1 VRVRKA
7 SITFVIFCGN
17 LKTITFIRNRKP
29 TSVLDRHIAAGF
41 VTEKMRSTAMK
52 KFPVFVSVL
61 LLAACAWA
69 QQDAAPAQADQ
80 AQTPAQSAAPASQG
94 QDATKVEPMDQTPV
108 FRVNV
113 VSRTT
118 KAVNYRHRGGSTM
131 VDFKGT
137 DLMPL
142 AKGKAKVDSK
152 SGRLQINAEL
162 ERMMPATKFG
172 SEYLTYVLWAITPE
186 GRPLNLGEVLLD
198 NGKAKLEVTTDLQAF
213 GMIVT
218 AEPYF
223 AVTYPSNLVVVE
235 NMIKYQTKGW
245 EEPINAKF
253 DMLEGGQYTIDVKAA
268 DLPASNAAPNTPLEL
283 LEARNAVAIAKA
295 AGAEQ
300 YAGDSMSKAEDFL
313 ARAEDYLKR
322 KQGLTPIGT
331 VARGATEMSEDAR
344 VLTLKLKEQER
355 VAAEKRALQEKT
367 AKAQAEAQAEAERAA
382 KAKADAEE
390 QQRLRQQAEADRLAA
405 EKAKAE
411 ADQMRQEAE
420 TARAAALAAQ
430 QQAQADAEKARQ
442 AADEAIRQK
451 EEVRQRLLSQLN
463 QVLETKDTPR
473 GLVVSMP
480 DVLFATN
487 RYNLKE
493 AARESLARIAGII
506 LAYPDLRLEIEGHTD
521 STGTEEYN
529 QVLSEKRAGTVRDY
543 LVDKGVD
550 INTVVAHGLGES
562 DPVAANDTAAGR
574 KLNRRVELIVSGEV
588 IGTKIGANAQ
598 TVSAPNAQP
607 PAPQAQAPAAAVP
620 QQ

>member
-1 VRVRKA
+1 
-7 SITFVIFCGN
+7 
-17 LKTITFIRNRKP
+17 
-29 TSVLDRHIAAGF
+29 
-41 VTEKMRSTAMK
+41 MK
-52 KFPVFVSVL
+52 KIAFVVSVL

-69 QQDAAPAQADQ
+69 QDATQAPAD
-80 AQTPAQSAAPASQG
+80 QG
-94 QDATKVEPMDQTPV
+94 QQPSAQATEAQPGQGPGALKIEPMDQTPV

-118 KAVNYRHRGGSTM
+118 KAVNYRHRGGSTT

-152 SGRLQINAEL
+152 SGRLQIDAQL
-162 ERMMPATKFG
+162 ERLVPATKFG
-172 SEYLTYVLWAITPE
+172 PEYLTYVLWAITPE
-186 GRPLNLGEVLLD
+186 GRPVNLGEVLLD
-198 NGKAKLEVTTDLQAF
+198 NGRAKLDVTTDLQAF

-235 NMIKYQTKGW
+235 NIVKYETKGW
-245 EEPINAKF
+245 EEPIDAKF
-253 DMLEGGQYTIDVKAA
+253 DMLEGSEYTIDLKAA
-268 DLPASNAAPNTPLEL
+268 DLPATNAKPNTPLEL

-295 AGAEQ
+295 AGADQ
-300 YAGDSMSKAEDFL
+300 YAGDSMAKAQDFL
-313 ARAEDYLKR
+313 NRAEDYLKR
-322 KQGLTPIGT
+322 KQGVTPIGT

-344 VLTLKLKEQER
+344 VLTLKLKQQER
-355 VAAEKRALQEKT
+355 VEAEKRAMQEK
-367 AKAQAEAQAEAERAA
+367 ADKAQAEAQAQAERAA

-390 QQRLRQQAEADRLAA
+390 QERLRQQAEADREAA
-405 EKAKAE
+405 EKARAE
-411 ADQMRQEAE
+411 ADQMRAQAEA
-420 TARAAALAAQ
+420 ARAAALAAQ

-463 QVLETKDTPR
+463 QVLETKDTTR

-487 RYNLKE
+487 QYTLKA
-493 AARESLARIAGII
+493 AARESLARIAGIV

-521 STGTEEYN
+521 STGTEDYN
-529 QVLSEKRAGTVRDY
+529 QVLSEKRAGTVRDF
-543 LVDKGVD
+543 LVDKGVG
-550 INTVVAHGLGES
+550 INAMVARGLGES
-562 DPVAANDTAAGR
+562 DPVASNDTSAGR

-588 IGTKIGANAQ
+588 IGTKIGADAQ
-598 TVSAPNAQP
+598 GAPNAQP
-607 PAPQAQAPAAAVP
+607 PAPQAQAPGAFP